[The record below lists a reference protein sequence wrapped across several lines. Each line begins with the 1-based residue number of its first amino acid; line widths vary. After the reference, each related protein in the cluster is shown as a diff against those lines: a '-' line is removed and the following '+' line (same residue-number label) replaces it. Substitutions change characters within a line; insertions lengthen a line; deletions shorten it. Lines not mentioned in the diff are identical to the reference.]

1 MAKSVMKKGDMVSHT
16 PFGSNQTIYG
26 IIIERYHDGSS
37 YMDST
42 TRRPFMRNKVLFS
55 SLPAGMVSKN
65 SYICEMPDSM
75 LEVISEAG

>member
-1 MAKSVMKKGDMVSHT
+1 MMKKGDMVSHT

-37 YMDST
+37 YMDSAMMK
-42 TRRPFMRNKVLFS
+42 PFMRNKVLFN
-55 SLPAGMVSKN
+55 SLTAGIDSKN
-65 SYICEMPDSM
+65 GHICEMPDSM